1 MKDRILNIIV
11 IVAMIIIAN
20 YPMYK
25 SLKETAKEVD
35 VIMKTVQTEIVSW
48 QRDVNIVQD
57 RIEGIRNELVES
69 VNKGLT
75 QTNSILNKI
84 KTLEIEAKE
93 LNSKID
99 NLKVN
104 TINRVKESIK
114 DNPKVLDD
122 NIDKVKQIFDIKG

>member
-25 SLKETAKEVD
+25 SLKATAKEVD